1 MALHNPLNV
10 YTGPNSVV
18 DYHNPE
24 CQPPLPLVEIPERL
38 NPFRK
43 DGVRIYAKMMTM
55 LPIHNVKSLP
65 ALNLLQKGNGV
76 DEKTKTV
83 VEYSSGSTII
93 SMAVLAKVLHGI
105 DDTRAYMSNKTS
117 MAKIQLMRLFG
128 LEVTLFGGPSQP
140 EPTDPR
146 GGIQKAKTLA
156 EENDGVVNPNQY
168 ENPANPDA
176 HFRWTGPQILRQLP
190 HINIFCTGMGTS
202 GSMTG
207 TGRYLKSQKPSIFCV
222 GVCTAPGD
230 RVPGPR
236 SYALLAPVE
245 FPWRE
250 AVDTVEE
257 VTSFDAFRLSL
268 DLIREGILCGP
279 SSGFNL
285 KGLFQFL
292 EKRKAAGT
300 LRDLAGEDSEIHCVF
315 LCCDLPYQYVQEYFD
330 KLGETYF
337 RPIINENLI
346 GVDSH
351 RYDEAWEIPP
361 EDALSKLYASPK
373 GSDVETYQDYV
384 KSAASESSPNGNG
397 VLESVDLR
405 GARLKQDMVL
415 LDLRTE
421 RSYND
426 WHLPGST
433 HFPISSLKEDTVS
446 PFSDSSV
453 LRAQWLELEN
463 IFKKREAD
471 KDHDSKQVVLV
482 DYDGD
487 TARVATSI
495 LRAKGVEA
503 WSMRGGLKQLRT
515 TPCKKV

>member
-1 MALHNPLNV
+1 
-10 YTGPNSVV
+10 
-18 DYHNPE
+18 
-24 CQPPLPLVEIPERL
+24 
-38 NPFRK
+38 
-43 DGVRIYAKMMTM
+43 
-55 LPIHNVKSLP
+55 
-65 ALNLLQKGNGV
+65 
-76 DEKTKTV
+76 
-83 VEYSSGSTII
+83 
-93 SMAVLAKVLHGI
+93 
-105 DDTRAYMSNKTS
+105 MS
-117 MAKIQLMRLFG
+117 Q
-128 LEVTLFGGPSQP
+128 
-140 EPTDPR
+140 
-146 GGIQKAKTLA
+146 
-156 EENDGVVNPNQY
+156 
-168 ENPANPDA
+168 
-176 HFRWTGPQILRQLP
+176 
-190 HINIFCTGMGTS
+190 
-202 GSMTG
+202 
-207 TGRYLKSQKPSIFCV
+207 
-222 GVCTAPGD
+222 
-230 RVPGPR
+230 
-236 SYALLAPVE
+236 
-245 FPWRE
+245 
-250 AVDTVEE
+250 
-257 VTSFDAFRLSL
+257 
-268 DLIREGILCGP
+268 
-279 SSGFNL
+279 
-285 KGLFQFL
+285 
-292 EKRKAAGT
+292 
-300 LRDLAGEDSEIHCVF
+300 
-315 LCCDLPYQYVQEYFD
+315 
-330 KLGETYF
+330 
-337 RPIINENLI
+337 NLI

-361 EDALSKLYASPK
+361 EDALSKLYAFPK

-471 KDHDSKQVVLV
+471 KDHDSKQARKNSLSKLIRALGQFKCCQKPGNERRITLDDLLAQKLKVVLV

-515 TPCKKV
+515 TPRKKV